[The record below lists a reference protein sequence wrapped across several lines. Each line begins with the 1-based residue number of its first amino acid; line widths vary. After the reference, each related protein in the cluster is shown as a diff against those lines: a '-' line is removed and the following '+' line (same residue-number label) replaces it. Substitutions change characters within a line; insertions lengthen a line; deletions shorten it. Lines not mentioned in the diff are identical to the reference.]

1 MFDEC
6 IFDNYK
12 YINIFFLEK
21 SYILPKVFEIP
32 NFIASYQNQNH
43 YDILKNLQ
51 VHVPIVPTREFS
63 EKHKNP

>member
-6 IFDNYK
+6 IFHNYE

-21 SYILPKVFEIP
+21 SYILPNVFEIP
-32 NFIASYQNQNH
+32 NSIANYQNQNRQ
-43 YDILKNLQ
+43 DILKNLQ
-51 VHVPIVPTREFS
+51 VRVPIVPTREFS

>member
-21 SYILPKVFEIP
+21 SYILPKVFEIQ
-32 NFIASYQNQNH
+32 NFIANYQNQNH

-51 VHVPIVPTREFS
+51 VRVPIVPTREFS